1 MSRPKN
7 EKVVFMKAA
16 VLKEHGDLDVVQY
29 VEDLPIPEPKRGE
42 VRLKM
47 KAAAL
52 NRLDLFVRRGWKG
65 LVLDFPHVIGSDG
78 AGVVDALG
86 EGVTSLK
93 EGDAVAVD
101 PSIYPDDILGDFQNQ
116 SRIKIMGEHSSG
128 LAAEYVVVPA
138 ANCVKMPDGFDM
150 KEAAAAGLVYVT
162 AWHSLITRG
171 GFKAGE
177 DILIV
182 GAGGGVNSASIQ
194 IAKLA
199 GARTVYVVGSDEEK
213 CELAKELGADVT
225 INRQEE
231 DWSRAI
237 FGLTNKRGVDVVVD
251 NVGEATIP
259 SSMRAVRPGG
269 RILVVGGTTGYNASV
284 NLALLF
290 AKHIAIIG
298 STMGTHKDYV
308 DVMNLIFAGK
318 LKAVVGKT
326 FPLNEARQAEET
338 LENFD
343 VFGKVVI
350 DVES

>member
-1 MSRPKN
+1 
-7 EKVVFMKAA
+7 MKAA
-16 VLKEHGDLDVVQY
+16 ILKEHGELDVIQY

-65 LVLDFPHVIGSDG
+65 LNLDFPHVIGSDG

-86 EGVTSLK
+86 EEVTSLA

-101 PSIYPDDILGDFQNQ
+101 PSLYPEDILGDFQNQ
-116 SRIKIMGEHSSG
+116 SRLKIFGEHESG
-128 LAAEYVVVPA
+128 FAAEYVTVPA
-138 ANCVKMPDGFDM
+138 KNCVKMPDGFDM

-171 GFKAGE
+171 KFKAGE

-194 IAKLA
+194 IARLA
-199 GARTVYVVGSDEEK
+199 GARTIYVVGSDEEK
-213 CELAKELGADVT
+213 CEQAKELGADIT

-231 DWSRAI
+231 ANWSKAM
-237 FGLTNKRGVDVVVD
+237 FKLTNRRGVDVVVD

-259 SSMRAVRPGG
+259 LSMRSLRAGG
-269 RILVVGGTTGYNASV
+269 RILVVGGTTGYNANV
-284 NLALLF
+284 NLAQLF
-290 AKHIAIIG
+290 TSQIAIIG
-298 STMGTHKDYV
+298 STMGEHKDYV
-308 DVMNLIFAGK
+308 NVMNLVFAGK
-318 LKAVVGKT
+318 LKAIVGKT
-326 FPLNEARQAEET
+326 FPLSEARQAEEA

-350 DVES
+350 DLES